1 MARRNDHT
9 REELQ
14 TMALEAAEALLD
26 EKGSTALSTR
36 KVATAIGYSAGSLY
50 QVFKNLDDLCWQINA
65 RTLHGL
71 MDALSAELTN
81 TEPHA
86 RLRGY
91 AHIYIDYARHWP
103 HRWALLFDH
112 STDEG
117 NSPEWLQSTIAKL
130 FSRIEETLR
139 LIYPDASEEEIT
151 LAALTL
157 WGGVHGITQ
166 LKMRDKL
173 YFGGESAAQQMT
185 DNLIDSYLA
194 GWQPAA
200 VGGTSE

>member
-9 REELQ
+9 RDELQ
-14 TMALEAAEALLD
+14 SMALDAAEALLD
-26 EKGSTALSTR
+26 ENGSAALSTR
-36 KVATAIGYSAGSLY
+36 KVAAAIGYSVGSLY

-65 RTLHGL
+65 RTLRGL
-71 MDALSAELTN
+71 MMALDSGTN
-81 TEPHA
+81 QTDPHA
-86 RLRGY
+86 RLRSY
-91 AHIYIDYARHWP
+91 AHIYIDYAQRCP
-103 HRWALLFDH
+103 HRWSLLFDH

-130 FSRIEETLR
+130 FGRIEESLQ
-139 LIYPDASEEEIT
+139 LMYPQATDEEIT
-151 LAALTL
+151 LAARTL

-200 VGGTSE
+200 AGGTSE